1 MGTSGKHKQ
10 PESSTKTWA
19 QLTTSEKA
27 AYTVLG
33 YTETNWSKI
42 SQSKTKWE
50 SFVVSTGTTIA
61 LTRTQAAA
69 LLGFTQASWDNM
81 SGKHKQPES
90 STKKWAQLT
99 TSERS
104 AAMALG
110 YTEQTWSTIS
120 QTRTS
125 WSYFIL
131 SKAAS
136 TAIVL
141 TQQQAAALLGY
152 TQVSWD
158 NLNQAQPNLSRKK
171 WVELSATERSAAM

>member
-90 STKKWAQLT
+90 STKTWAQLT
-99 TSERS
+99 TSEK
-104 AAMALG
+104 AAYTVLG
-110 YTEQTWSTIS
+110 YTETNWSKIS
-120 QTRTS
+120 QSKTKWESFVVSTGTTIALTRT
-125 WSYFIL
+125 
-131 SKAAS
+131 
-136 TAIVL
+136 
-141 TQQQAAALLGY
+141 QAAALLGFI
-152 TQVSWD
+152 QASWD
-158 NLNQAQPNLSRKK
+158 NMSGKHKQPES
-171 WVELSATERSAAM
+171 